1 MPVLPARSASHF
13 FCLSEMR
20 SQKKKAPKARGGLA
34 CVDAAKN
41 LDRRSVP
48 TYTKNKFL
56 VIPTL
61 KLPDIIS
68 IQAYV
73 QTPSIPSQYCIVREQ
88 STVHKQAHS
97 RRDLQLY
104 KHSTTKLPGQRR
116 EWLAARGRQ
125 AYSSTVNTKNN
136 FHSLDLDVASLM
148 RSFLRILPDAFLG
161 ISATN
166 ATFLTF
172 L

>member
-1 MPVLPARSASHF
+1 MPARSASPF

-20 SQKKKAPKARGGLA
+20 SQKKSSKS
-34 CVDAAKN
+34 
-41 LDRRSVP
+41 RRRPGVRRCSKESGQ
-48 TYTKNKFL
+48 TIRAYAHEKQIQ
-56 VIPTL
+56 VIPTP

-148 RSFLRILPDAFLG
+148 RSFLRILPEAFLG

>member
-1 MPVLPARSASHF
+1 MPGLPARSASPF

-20 SQKKKAPKARGGLA
+20 SQKKSSKSRRRRG
-34 CVDAAKN
+34 V
-41 LDRRSVP
+41 RRCSKRIWTDDP
-48 TYTKNKFL
+48 CLRTRKTNSSDT
-56 VIPTL
+56 TL

-104 KHSTTKLPGQRR
+104 KHSTTKIPGQRR